1 MVDYVIVGL
10 AGIVGALL
18 RYYLGLL
25 VSGWWNGSFPLA
37 TLLANMIGC
46 FALGCLNASLSRLR
60 NIPSY
65 VATGLGTGLVGS
77 FTTFSTFSVET
88 VELLRTSHWG
98 TALVYVFLSMCGGL
112 LMAWCGFRLG
122 RNGLRVQN
130 KVAK

>member
-1 MVDYVIVGL
+1 MIYVVVGL
-10 AGIVGALL
+10 FGIIGALL

-25 VSGWWNGSFPLA
+25 VNNWWSGSFPLA

-46 FALGCLNASLSRLR
+46 FALGCLNAYLPRLR

-112 LMAWCGFRLG
+112 LMALCGFRLG
-122 RNGLRVQN
+122 HDRLRAQN
-130 KVAK
+130 EAAE